1 MWRRIIVSGEAA
13 GGAPRRSWR
22 MLATKSKP
30 AANSK
35 PSSIGATASSSA
47 AVDSLILRSLKDHYL
62 EVSKMVPPPVTNLPS
77 PTAAPKKYTFFY
89 PLTVFVRVVVEGEPA
104 GALRHREGST

>member
-13 GGAPRRSWR
+13 GGTPRWSWR
-22 MLATKSKP
+22 TLATKTKP

-35 PSSIGATASSSA
+35 PSSGGATASSSA

-62 EVSKMVPPPVTNLPS
+62 EVSKMVPPPVANLPS
-77 PTAAPKKYTFFY
+77 PAAAPEKYTFFFL
-89 PLTVFVRVVVEGEPA
+89 PSPFLFEF
-104 GALRHREGST
+104 L